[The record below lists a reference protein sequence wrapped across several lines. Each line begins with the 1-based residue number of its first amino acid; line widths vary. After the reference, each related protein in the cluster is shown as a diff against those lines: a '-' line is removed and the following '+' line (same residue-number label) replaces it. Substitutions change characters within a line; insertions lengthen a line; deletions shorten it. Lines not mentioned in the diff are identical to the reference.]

1 MDVIHNF
8 SFMLRVC
15 IRFPPIDSVDLVT
28 EQIFQLDAHGNMFL
42 DIFKLNVDFE
52 VFECV
57 HCIYCII
64 DSYMWIYICYIMVSI
79 SIVNLVLSSFPVQNI
94 HVVFV

>member
-28 EQIFQLDAHGNMFL
+28 ERIFQLDTHGNMLL

-57 HCIYCII
+57 HCIFYNRV
-64 DSYMWIYICYIMVSI
+64 SIYILYIGM
-79 SIVNLVLSSFPVQNI
+79 
-94 HVVFV
+94 